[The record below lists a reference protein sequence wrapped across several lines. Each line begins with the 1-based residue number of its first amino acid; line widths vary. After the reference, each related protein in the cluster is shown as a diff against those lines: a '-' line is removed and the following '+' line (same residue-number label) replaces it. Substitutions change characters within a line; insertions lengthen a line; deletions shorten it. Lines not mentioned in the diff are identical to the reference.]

1 MVALMKYACGL
12 YFTKCVFE
20 DMETA
25 NRWLEENG
33 WTDPRVYELVPVAFY
48 AKDGEVK

>member
-1 MVALMKYACGL
+1 MKYACGL

-25 NRWLEENG
+25 NKWLEENG
-33 WTDPRVYELVPVAFY
+33 WTDPVSMNLFLLLFTQKM
-48 AKDGEVK
+48 AK